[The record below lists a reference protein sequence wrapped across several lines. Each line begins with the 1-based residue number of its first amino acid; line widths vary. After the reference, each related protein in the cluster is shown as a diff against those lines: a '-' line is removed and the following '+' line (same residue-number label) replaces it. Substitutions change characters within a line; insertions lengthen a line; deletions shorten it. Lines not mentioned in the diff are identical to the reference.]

1 MLQSRNPDLK
11 KNPYMPGS
19 RSISVK
25 NPFALAVPPNSGIMK
40 PRVAKGRVDWIILT
54 RTALV
59 ARSNLSENERRAARS
74 SNIEVQGLKNEVQ
87 QLKTRTSKL

>member
-19 RSISVK
+19 RLVSVK

-40 PRVAKGRVDWIILT
+40 PRIAKGRADWIVLT

-59 ARSNLSENERRAARS
+59 AREISIR
-74 SNIEVQGLKNEVQ
+74 K
-87 QLKTRTSKL
+87 